1 MTATGRRFSM
11 AVMSHA
17 PIQQEWMKPPPA
29 GGMSGGRV
37 MGWLFFCSSLL
48 WPRVGILAFWIFSN
62 PPLLGR
68 AYDGWVVPVLGFVL
82 LPWTTIAYALMWGLS
97 SDRVAG
103 AEWLVVALALL
114 VDLVTYLGWRRL
126 RS

>member
-1 MTATGRRFSM
+1 M
-11 AVMSHA
+11 
-17 PIQQEWMKPPPA
+17 
-29 GGMSGGRV
+29 
-37 MGWLFFCSSLL
+37 
-48 WPRVGILAFWIFSN
+48 
-62 PPLLGR
+62 
-68 AYDGWVVPVLGFVL
+68 PVLGFVL